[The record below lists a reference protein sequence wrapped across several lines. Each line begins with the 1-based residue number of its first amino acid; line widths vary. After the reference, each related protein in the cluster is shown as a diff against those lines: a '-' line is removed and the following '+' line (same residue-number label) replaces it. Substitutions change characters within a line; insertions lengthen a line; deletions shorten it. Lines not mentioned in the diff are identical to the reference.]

1 MGMNRGAETG
11 GILWD
16 NVIYLILLIVFFAGM
31 MAFIYSKMN
40 GAAVWGD
47 YYVKEIV
54 KIIDSSRPGDEIIF
68 DVHKATEIA
77 QKNNIPSSK
86 FDRLFI
92 FTNLK
97 NEVCVKLSLGKA
109 SCYNYFNDVG
119 VGAAPPGDRW
129 VYLAEVGDKNRLHF
143 NIFPKGELN
152 K

>member
-40 GAAVWGD
+40 GAAVWED

-97 NEVCVKLSLGKA
+97 NEVLFKIELGKTKLNLTQT
-109 SCYNYFNDVG
+109 SFFKLVKINNLSNF
-119 VGAAPPGDRW
+119 
-129 VYLAEVGDKNRLHF
+129 
-143 NIFPKGELN
+143 ELGILFF
-152 K
+152 